1 MSVGRILLSVL
12 QGERVTI
19 QQMDTDVSVNEASNW
34 TLRAGSVL
42 VGLIPP
48 GEIGGGGIK
57 VPKNIHTI
65 YAAIIKV
72 FLIYILTVNIYL
84 HVLGI
89 EKDRNEA
96 VLGCRFRQ
104 VLEITFA
111 VY

>member
-48 GEIGGGGIK
+48 GEIGGGIK

-65 YAAIIKV
+65 YAAII
-72 FLIYILTVNIYL
+72 
-84 HVLGI
+84 
-89 EKDRNEA
+89 
-96 VLGCRFRQ
+96 
-104 VLEITFA
+104 
-111 VY
+111 

>member
-48 GEIGGGGIK
+48 GEIGGG
-57 VPKNIHTI
+57 
-65 YAAIIKV
+65 
-72 FLIYILTVNIYL
+72 
-84 HVLGI
+84 
-89 EKDRNEA
+89 D
-96 VLGCRFRQ
+96 
-104 VLEITFA
+104 
-111 VY
+111 

>member
-48 GEIGGGGIK
+48 GEIGGGGLK
-57 VPKNIHTI
+57 CPK
-65 YAAIIKV
+65 
-72 FLIYILTVNIYL
+72 IYIQYMQLSFKFSL
-84 HVLGI
+84 
-89 EKDRNEA
+89 
-96 VLGCRFRQ
+96 F
-104 VLEITFA
+104 TF
-111 VY
+111 